1 MNSFPKSLAG
11 CRCALYGFGGSNR
24 ALAKYL
30 IAEGASV
37 SVADKKRTEGEI
49 LTEAERDGIKNIAVF
64 KYGSTVNA
72 DIVFRTPG
80 ISPYSPEIT
89 EALRGGAYLGS
100 ESELFFAR
108 AKGRIYGIT
117 GSDGKTTTTR
127 VTGNILKNALKGK
140 RGKVYVGGNIGTP
153 LISFLDLLTEDDIT
167 VAEMSS
173 FQLMTAEIS
182 PMIAAVTNIS
192 ENHLDYHKNMQEY
205 IDAKRRIFSGKEC
218 RELVT
223 DTGTLSAFKSTEPP
237 FGEKDRFP
245 KVITECFFSGGG
257 DGVSLENGRI
267 YLYGKETLSVSDIRI
282 PGLHNI
288 KNYMTAI
295 GITRHDASAED
306 VRRTATEF
314 CGAEHRMELVRK
326 VNGVEF
332 FNSSID
338 STPSRTVVT
347 LRCFEKPLTVICGG
361 YDKGLSHAELAR
373 ELLLR
378 ADNVVLTGASSGVI
392 GAELERNGACGSGL
406 RIYYEKDL
414 ERAALRAADVTPS
427 GGRVLLSPAAAS
439 FDAFRNFEERGNVFK
454 NIVNGL

>member
-1 MNSFPKSLAG
+1 M
-11 CRCALYGFGGSNR
+11 YGFGGSNR

-37 SVADKKRTEGEI
+37 AVADKKRTEDEI
-49 LTEAERDGIKNIAVF
+49 LSEAEGDGIKNIEVL
-64 KYGSTVNA
+64 KYGAPVNA

-89 EALRGGAYLGS
+89 EALRGGACLSS

-117 GSDGKTTTTR
+117 GSDGKTTATLI
-127 VTGNILKNALKGK
+127 TGEILKNALNGK
-140 RGKVYVGGNIGTP
+140 NGRVYVGGNIGTP
-153 LISFLDLLTEDDIT
+153 LVSFLDLLTENDII
-167 VAEMSS
+167 VAELSS

-192 ENHLDYHKNMQEY
+192 ENHLDYHKNMREY

-223 DTGTLSAFKSTEPP
+223 DACTLSNFKNTEPL
-237 FGEKDRFP
+237 FGGRERFP
-245 KVITECFFSGGG
+245 SSVTECFLNGGG

-306 VRRTATEF
+306 VQKTARSF
-314 CGAEHRMELVRK
+314 CGAEHRTELVRT

-361 YDKGLSHAELAR
+361 YDKGLSHTELAR
-373 ELLLR
+373 ELMLR
-378 ADNVVLTGASSGVI
+378 ADNVVLTGASAGVI
-392 GAELERNGACGSGL
+392 GAELEKNGAGGPKC
-406 RIYYEKDL
+406 RIYYEKDFKN
-414 ERAALRAADVTPS
+414 AVLRAADVTPN
-427 GGRVLLSPAAAS
+427 GGKVLLSPAAAS
-439 FDAFRNFEERGNVFK
+439 FDAFKDFTERGKVFK
-454 NIVNGL
+454 SIVNSL